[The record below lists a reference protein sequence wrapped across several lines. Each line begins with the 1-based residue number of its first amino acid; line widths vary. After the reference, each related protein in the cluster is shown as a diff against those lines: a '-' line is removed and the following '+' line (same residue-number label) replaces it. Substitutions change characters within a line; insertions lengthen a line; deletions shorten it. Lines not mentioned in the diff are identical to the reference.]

1 MTVRV
6 RLFARARDL
15 AGADV
20 VSVEV
25 PAGATVADLRARLGD
40 ECPALRPLLP
50 RSAVAV
56 NEEFADDGTPIPSGA
71 EVALLPP
78 VSGGENVSPHLQWS
92 GAPPGTESFAVTCF
106 DPDAPTGSGFWH
118 WVVFDIPADVTEL
131 LRGAGSGDMNGLP
144 KGAIHARNDTGA
156 ACYVGAAPP
165 PGHGE
170 HRYVFTVYALGIPK
184 LGLDESA
191 TPAYVGF
198 TLTFNTLARG
208 SIVAVYDR

>member
-1 MTVRV
+1 MADAARPPLPHEFLPPAPALSVTSDDIDHGE
-6 RLFARARDL
+6 RL
-15 AGADV
+15 
-20 VSVEV
+20 
-25 PAGATVADLRARLGD
+25 ATAHVADIMDA
-40 ECPALRPLLP
+40 
-50 RSAVAV
+50 
-56 NEEFADDGTPIPSGA
+56 
-71 EVALLPP
+71 
-78 VSGGENVSPHLQWS
+78 GGENVSPHLQWS
-92 GAPPGTESFAVTCF
+92 GAPPGTQSFAVTCF
-106 DPDAPTGSGFWH
+106 DPDAPTGSGVWH
-118 WVVFDIPADVTEL
+118 WVVFDIPAAVTEL
-131 LRGAGSGDMNGLP
+131 RRGAGSGEMNGLP